1 MTYIE
6 NEWDEEATCEESMS
20 EEEKRAFIEKTHADA
35 KKLFARLGLGFKET
49 PEDYA
54 PSLWVTDKEGE
65 IIGEILL
72 QKNQRWTSN
81 NKWMEKFI
89 GENIEEGT
97 DCKELAALV
106 EIASS
111 ITALCFNEFR
121 DTGGTRY
128 A

>member
-1 MTYIE
+1 MRE
-6 NEWDEEATCEESMS
+6 NQSDNWWAEDSANETVDKKLS
-20 EEEKRAFIEKTHADA
+20 FIEQTHEDA
-35 KKLFARLGLGFKET
+35 KKLFARLGLGFKHT
-49 PEDYA
+49 PKNYA

-72 QKNQRWTSN
+72 QENQRWTSN

-97 DCKELAALV
+97 DCKELAALL

-121 DTGGTRY
+121 DTDGIRY